1 MKFLKSLAIVFLS
14 VLMVTSCEKEYS
26 EEGGSTASAL
36 GALKKDVSGE
46 CLPSAVTGTF
56 TAGTALNTSNI
67 IQVTVNF
74 TTVGT
79 YLIKSDTVNGY
90 FFRGVGVVS
99 TPGDMSVSLTA
110 VGTPASGGSNTF
122 TVKYGSSTC
131 YIVVDVL
138 PAGAG
143 AAVFTPGGT
152 PGTCGTAT
160 LAGTYT
166 VGTALTASNTVT
178 IGVNVTTP
186 GTYSISIPAVNG
198 ISFTGSGSLAA
209 TGAQNVTL
217 VASGTPGAAGNFTY
231 VINGSAGSSCSFIV
245 AATGAGTS
253 AVYTLGGSPSNCT
266 GFTVSGTYQAGL
278 ATGAT
283 NTARFDVTVTTPG
296 TYSINTTA
304 VNGVT
309 FSGSGSFATAG
320 ATTVTLTAS
329 GTAAAAG
336 VFNYPATG
344 AGSNCNFSV
353 TYAGGTAGAVFTMVG
368 AGSTCSPGTVAGTYT
383 AGTALTTGN
392 TVTVQVNVT
401 TAGSYSLSSNTVNG
415 MTFSATGVFAATGS
429 QTVVL
434 TGTGI
439 PGTAGS
445 NTFSVGGSPCTFGI
459 TTVGGTATDFIS
471 FRIDGGALI
480 SYNVNAD
487 ALIDNVTLGFPI
499 LDIYGE
505 QTSSATEPSI
515 QLAVGKQSGGAIT
528 AGTYTVNQAASGI
541 LLLSYYYDA
550 AGTEFSIQSAAT
562 AQTPGF
568 TIIITSIT
576 ATRVS
581 GTFSGQLK
589 QDGIGP
595 AVRNITQGSF
605 SLPLP

>member
-1 MKFLKSLAIVFLS
+1 MKFLKSLGIFL
-14 VLMVTSCEKEYS
+14 LLAMMVTSCEKEYS
-26 EEGGSTASAL
+26 EEGGSASSAL
-36 GALKKDVSGE
+36 GTLKSDISGE
-46 CLPSAVTGTF
+46 CLPSSIIGIF
-56 TAGTALNTSNI
+56 SAGTALNATNAM
-67 IQVTVNF
+67 QVTVDF

-79 YLIKSDTVNGY
+79 YLITTDTVNGY
-90 FFRGVGVVS
+90 FFRGVGLVTGTGETQV
-99 TPGDMSVSLTA
+99 TLAA
-110 VGTPASGGSNTF
+110 VGTPATAGSNTF
-122 TVKYGSSTC
+122 TVRYGASVC
-131 YIVVDVL
+131 NIVVDVL

-166 VGTALTASNTVT
+166 VGTAVTSANTVT

-186 GTYSISIPAVNG
+186 GTYNISIPAVNG

-217 VASGTPGAAGNFTY
+217 VASGTPAAAGSFNY
-231 VINGSAGSSCSFIV
+231 IINGSAGSSCTFSV
-245 AATGAGTS
+245 PVTGAGAA
-253 AVYTLGGSPSNCT
+253 AVYTLGGAPANCT
-266 GFTVSGTYQAGL
+266 GFTVNGTFQAGL
-278 ATGAT
+278 PTGAT
-283 NTARFDVTVTTPG
+283 NTARFNVTVTTPG
-296 TYSINTTA
+296 TYSISTTA

-329 GTAAAAG
+329 GTPAVPG

-344 AGSNCNFSV
+344 SGSSCSFSV
-353 TYAGGTAGAVFTMVG
+353 TYTAGTSAAVFTMVG

-383 AGTALTTGN
+383 AGTALTPAN

-401 TAGSYSLSSNTVNG
+401 TAGSYTLTSNVVNG
-415 MTFSATGVFAATGS
+415 MTFSATGVFATTGP

-434 TGTGI
+434 TGTGN
-439 PGTAGS
+439 PAAAGT
-445 NTFSVGGSPCTFGI
+445 NTFSVGSSPCTFSVTVVG
-459 TTVGGTATDFIS
+459 TTTDFIS
-471 FRIDGGALI
+471 FKLDGGALI

-487 ALIDNVTLGFPI
+487 ATVDNVTFGFPV

-505 QTSSATEPSI
+505 LTSSATEPSI
-515 QLAVGKQSGGAIT
+515 QIAIGKQTGGAIT

-541 LLLSYYYDA
+541 LVLAYYYDA
-550 AGTEFSIQSAAT
+550 AGTEFSTESGLT
-562 AQTPGF
+562 TQTPGF

-589 QDGIGP
+589 QGGTGP
-595 AVRNITQGSF
+595 AVRNVTEGSF